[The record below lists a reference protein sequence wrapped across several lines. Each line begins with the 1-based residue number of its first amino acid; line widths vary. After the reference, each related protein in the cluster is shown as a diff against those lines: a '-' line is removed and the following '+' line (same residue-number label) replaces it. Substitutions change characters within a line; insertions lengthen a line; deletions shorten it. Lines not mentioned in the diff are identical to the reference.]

1 MSAKQMQ
8 DAKLIVAA
16 IKSHYYWMS
25 TLHGIALHRHN
36 HVLPIIPKLL
46 NIPECFDTMA
56 QIIVYQTGLVYNYL
70 ADHPYEQGFEEGF
83 LQTNV
88 NSYPI

>member
-16 IKSHYYWMS
+16 IKSHHYWMS
-25 TLHGIALHRHN
+25 TLHGIALHRYK
-36 HVLPIIPKLL
+36 HVLPIMVKLL
-46 NIPECFDTMA
+46 NIPECYDTMA
-56 QIIVYQTGLVYNYL
+56 QIIVYQTGIVYNYL
-70 ADHPYEQGFEEGF
+70 TDHPYEDGYEEGF
-83 LQTNV
+83 LETNV